1 MFTTWKLPS
10 FIFENSNTFHL
21 WWTKVL
27 WFTFEP
33 LIWIAFPRLPYL
45 YPRLFCKHYVYWKQ
59 FFKLTHLS
67 TMFHSI
73 PPENVRKP
81 KVFWRFQRGIKL
93 ENWATWVKQK
103 VVFFLI
109 FCFLI
114 YMNHMTLKSWNYT
127 KDLLVIGLLVK
138 NNTNSIETNTSK

>member
-1 MFTTWKLPS
+1 
-10 FIFENSNTFHL
+10 
-21 WWTKVL
+21 
-27 WFTFEP
+27 
-33 LIWIAFPRLPYL
+33 
-45 YPRLFCKHYVYWKQ
+45 
-59 FFKLTHLS
+59 
-67 TMFHSI
+67 MFHSI

-93 ENWATWVKQK
+93 ENWATCVKQK

>member
-1 MFTTWKLPS
+1 
-10 FIFENSNTFHL
+10 
-21 WWTKVL
+21 
-27 WFTFEP
+27 
-33 LIWIAFPRLPYL
+33 
-45 YPRLFCKHYVYWKQ
+45 
-59 FFKLTHLS
+59 
-67 TMFHSI
+67 MFHSI

-138 NNTNSIETNTSK
+138 NNTNSIETNTNK

>member
-1 MFTTWKLPS
+1 
-10 FIFENSNTFHL
+10 
-21 WWTKVL
+21 
-27 WFTFEP
+27 
-33 LIWIAFPRLPYL
+33 
-45 YPRLFCKHYVYWKQ
+45 
-59 FFKLTHLS
+59 
-67 TMFHSI
+67 MFHSI

-103 VVFFLI
+103 VAFFLI